1 VAPKATKEERGTR
14 PQSQENQCEHEPIQL
29 EKTEKLPQ
37 PIDIFSGTRYNVGY
51 IGNLAMTGTVPI
63 FGPTEREATAGSFL
77 DGEIGK
83 TTPEPLRVT
92 TQPMLPVKEF

>member
-1 VAPKATKEERGTR
+1 VEEVRHKAAKT
-14 PQSQENQCEHEPIQL
+14 ENQCENEPIQL

-77 DGEIGK
+77 GGEIGK